1 MTSKEASHGFKGL
14 ECYVLDQYI
23 VEKPAETEKKDPAK
37 VKKIWL
43 NARLFKN
50 RSYIVVFCGQGLV
63 FSIERLRSD

>member
-37 VKKIWL
+37 VKKI
-43 NARLFKN
+43 
-50 RSYIVVFCGQGLV
+50 
-63 FSIERLRSD
+63 